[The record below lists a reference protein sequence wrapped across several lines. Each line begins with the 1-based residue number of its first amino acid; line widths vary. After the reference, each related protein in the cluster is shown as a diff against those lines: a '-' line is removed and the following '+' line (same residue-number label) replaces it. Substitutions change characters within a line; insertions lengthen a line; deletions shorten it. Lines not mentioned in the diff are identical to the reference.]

1 MSESFPCHWYE
12 WGRDGHLRRR
22 MVFRKRQWCGRPI
35 KSIEARF
42 WRRVDQSGGPEAC
55 WLWLGGVTDSGY
67 ARCSRPGGKHVMG
80 HRLSWELLHGFI
92 PTGLLVLH
100 KCDNPPCVNP
110 SHLFLGTEADNTAD
124 MLRKGRKAPTH
135 GELNG
140 LTKLSQAQVSLIVQ
154 RLQAG
159 EYQHVIALDFAVSK
173 STIQRIAA
181 RETYMARFAWNQ

>member
-1 MSESFPCHWYE
+1 M
-12 WGRDGHLRRR
+12 
-22 MVFRKRQWCGRPI
+22 
-35 KSIEARF
+35 
-42 WRRVDQSGGPEAC
+42 
-55 WLWLGGVTDSGY
+55 
-67 ARCSRPGGKHVMG
+67 
-80 HRLSWELLHGFI
+80 
-92 PTGLLVLH
+92 LH